1 MSRRSPSSQPE
12 RSGVYI
18 GPPGELSPAGSY
30 DRQSALPVAYDPF
43 SPENQRRLN
52 REAAERNGEQIPPE
66 FYFNDYLSGRK
77 DVYRPGFEGAIRA
90 LLDGQIKTLYVTK
103 LDRLTR
109 RGMAHIGTILD
120 DLERVGGRIVFVAE
134 GLDSSKP
141 GARQIIA
148 ILAEQAR
155 AEADAISWR
164 IGQWH
169 LHNRRSGIW
178 DARRPYGYLVE
189 NGRLRPHPEEAPIV
203 RWMIEEFLGGATL
216 RAIARQLNERGVKPP
231 RLAIW
236 YEEAK
241 AKGHRAKKPTSSTWG
256 YDTVRTILSQPA
268 IAALASHKGQLVYD
282 ENGDLVF
289 KGEGIATVGE
299 RARILAELER
309 RSTLIRQGK
318 RAERIGQ
325 RTGGGRPA
333 KYLLTGFVRCG
344 ECGLSGQRWP
354 GQKYGRG
361 RDYYYCSGKS
371 HGHPCRGS
379 QYPAVELEDHVLACF
394 RNRLATSDSDD
405 PLIEAISSRWL
416 EQTLPENEADRRVLE
431 QAKDDT
437 DARIADLYA
446 ARYERGEFHTAE
458 ELALYESMMH
468 KLRAQRD
475 AAEEALRKL
484 GPRPTVDIGFLLDT
498 ELSEEGWEMLPLVRQ
513 RDLLR
518 LAIQGVWI
526 YSADEPLDQR
536 AVVVFHDD
544 DPPRPRGEQADT
556 S

>member
-1 MSRRSPSSQPE
+1 MSPRSPSPQSE

-18 GPPGELSPAGSY
+18 APSGELSPAGSY
-30 DRQSALPVAYDPF
+30 DRKSAMPVAYDSF

-52 REAAERNGEQIPPE
+52 QEAAARNGEQIPPE
-66 FYFNDYLSGRK
+66 FYFSDYVTARK
-77 DVYRPGFEGAIRA
+77 DVHRPGFEKAIRT
-90 LLDGQIKTLYVTK
+90 LLDGRIKTLYVAK
-103 LDRLTR
+103 VDRLTR
-109 RGMAHIGTILD
+109 RGMVQVGMILD
-120 DLERVGGRIVFVAE
+120 ELEKVGGRIFFVAE
-134 GLDSSKP
+134 GLDSSKV

-169 LHNRRSGIW
+169 LHNRRQGIW
-178 DARRPYGYLVE
+178 DGRRPYGYLVE

-203 RWMIEEFLGGATL
+203 RWMIQEFLGGASL
-216 RAIARQLNERGVKPP
+216 RAIARQLNDRGVKPP

-236 YEEAK
+236 YEEAR
-241 AKGHRAKKPTSSTWG
+241 AKGHRAKKPSSETWG
-256 YDTVRTILSQPA
+256 YDTVRTILTQPA

-299 RARILAELER
+299 RTRILAELER
-309 RSTLIRQGK
+309 RSTLVREGK
-318 RAERIGQ
+318 RAARIGQ

-344 ECGLSGQRWP
+344 ECGLAGMRWP

-361 RDYYYCSGKS
+361 RDYYYCSGKRR
-371 HGHPCRGS
+371 GHPCRGS
-379 QYPAVELEDHVLACF
+379 QYPAAELEDYVLARF
-394 RNRLATSDSDD
+394 RNRLATSDPDD
-405 PLIEAISSRWL
+405 PLIETISSLWL

-446 ARYERGEFHTAE
+446 ARYERGEFHTAG
-458 ELALYESMMH
+458 ELALYESMMR
-468 KLRAQRD
+468 KLRDQRD

-484 GPRPTVDIGFLLDT
+484 GPRPTVDIGFLLDS
-498 ELSEEGWEMLPLVRQ
+498 ELSEEGWKALPLVRQ
-513 RDLLR
+513 RDLLS

-536 AVVVFHDD
+536 AVVVFHDEE
-544 DPPRPRGEQADT
+544 PPRPRRDQPDT